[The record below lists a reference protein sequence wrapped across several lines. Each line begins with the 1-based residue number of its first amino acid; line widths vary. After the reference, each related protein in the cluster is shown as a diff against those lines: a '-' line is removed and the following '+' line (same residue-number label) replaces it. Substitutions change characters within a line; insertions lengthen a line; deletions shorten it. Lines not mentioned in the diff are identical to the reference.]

1 MFAALT
7 VGDMIAL
14 AALGVFGAV
23 VTIGGVILIAGL
35 FNARSLVRREL
46 SAYFLSPIAYVMLVV
61 FLAVTGY
68 RFVLTLDQLTRTG
81 TRGVDYPMQFFFG
94 ILPSGGWRFVMSV
107 DFLSAFFTGQ
117 MPDELKQLFS
127 GIAFWLIYLLIP
139 PLLTMRLFA
148 EERSAG
154 TLEVLMTAPLRD
166 WQMVLSKYLAC
177 FAFYVILWLP
187 TLVYL
192 PVLLNLQQI
201 HFAPSWTPASI
212 AFVAGLG
219 MIVLALLLTLPSFG
233 TPMRLLSLLLLLVGL
248 TAAIGGGWVH
258 YHHDPAPRLVE
269 ITSGGNIDP
278 WPFLSSYLGL
288 ALAGAMFLAIGM
300 LVSSLVRSQ
309 IVAALVTVVLSL
321 VLVIIGFWSP
331 QHFSQDFGR
340 GIVDTRYLV
349 LYGSVALFCLFL
361 TVRSLETR
369 RWR

>member
-23 VTIGGVILIAGL
+23 VTIGGVYLVAGL

-68 RFVLTLDQLTRTG
+68 RFGLTLDQLTRTG
-81 TRGVDYPMQFFFG
+81 TRGTDYPMQFFFS
-94 ILPSGGWRFVMSV
+94 ILPAGGWRFVASV
-107 DFLSAFFTGQ
+107 DFLTAFFTNR
-117 MPDELKQLFS
+117 MPPEVNQLFS
-127 GIAFWLIYLLIP
+127 GVAFWLVYLLIP

-166 WQMVLSKYLAC
+166 WQMVASKYVAC

-192 PVLLNLQQI
+192 PVLLNLQQV

-219 MIVLALLLTLPSFG
+219 MIVVAVLLALPSFG
-233 TPMRLLSLLLLLVGL
+233 TPVRLASLILLLVGL
-248 TAAIGGGWVH
+248 AAAVGGGWVH
-258 YHHDPAPRLVE
+258 YHRDPAPRILE

-278 WPFLSSYLGL
+278 WPFVSSYLGL
-288 ALAGAMFLAIGM
+288 ALLGAMFLAMGM
-300 LVSSLVRSQ
+300 FVSSLVRSQ
-309 IVAALVTVVLSL
+309 IVAALITVVLSL
-321 VLVIIGFWSP
+321 TLVILIGVP
-331 QHFSQDFGR
+331 QQFSQYFGR